1 MALLAMAFALDA
13 SAHLLPGS
21 MAVRWNDRVPDCGS
35 VSPPPL
41 QVHAYERRT
50 WILRQHRCAHFQT
63 RFLYL
68 LVGSER
74 ALLIGAADAAD
85 PVGMTLAATVLGL
98 LAEQDAPDLSLV
110 ISPTHRQHDRPA
122 DGSPPPAAGTG
133 AGAGALSSL
142 PLDGMKASLNRDE
155 WSAAVRRLVT
165 HPGGHQDPPA
175 EDTVFAGLP
184 LPVEI
189 LPRSP
194 EGVKAYFGLDDWP
207 RGAAALELG
216 GRTVDVLPAPGRHPA
231 DLVFHDRLTG
241 ILFTGDF
248 LLPGRLRVED
258 PRAYRDSAARIVDFV
273 QDRPVTHVL
282 GGRID
287 LDANGTLYPAGASHR
302 RDERRLELA
311 KEDLLALAE
320 ALREFNGFHARHPNF
335 TLSSPRRI
343 HAAIATS
350 LAGAL
355 TATLA
360 AAWFVVARSRVTP
373 RRG

>member
-1 MALLAMAFALDA
+1 MALLAIAFALDA

-21 MAVRWNDRVPDCGS
+21 MAVRWNEGAPDCAAT
-35 VSPPPL
+35 PQPPL
-41 QVHAYERRT
+41 QAHAYERRT
-50 WILRQHRCAHFQT
+50 WILRQNPCVDFQA
-63 RFLYL
+63 RFMYL

-74 ALLIGAADAAD
+74 ALLIGTGDGAD
-85 PVGMTLAATVLGL
+85 PVRMTLAATVLGL

-110 ISPTHRQHDRPA
+110 VAPTHNDRDRRA
-122 DGSPPPAAGTG
+122 DDSGPIADTG
-133 AGAGALSSL
+133 ARTML
-142 PLDGMKASLNRDE
+142 PLNGMTASFDLDE
-155 WSAAVRRLVT
+155 WSAGVQRLVARSSS
-165 HPGGHQDPPA
+165 HRHQPA
-175 EDTVFAGLP
+175 EEAGFTGFP
-184 LPVEI
+184 LQVEI
-189 LPRSP
+189 VPRSLA
-194 EGVKAYFGLDDWP
+194 GVKAYFGLDDWP
-207 RGAAALELG
+207 RGGSELDLG
-216 GRTVDVLPAPGRHPA
+216 GRTVDVLPAPGHHLA

-258 PRAYRDSAARIVDFV
+258 PRAYRDSAARIVDFL

-287 LDANGTLYPAGASHR
+287 LDANGTLYPVGASHR
-302 RDERRLELA
+302 PGERRLELA
-311 KEDLLALAE
+311 GEDLMALAG
-320 ALREFNGFHARHPNF
+320 ALREFNGFHARHANF
-335 TLSSPRRI
+335 TLSNPHRV

-360 AAWFVVARSRVTP
+360 MVWCVRLRVMPP